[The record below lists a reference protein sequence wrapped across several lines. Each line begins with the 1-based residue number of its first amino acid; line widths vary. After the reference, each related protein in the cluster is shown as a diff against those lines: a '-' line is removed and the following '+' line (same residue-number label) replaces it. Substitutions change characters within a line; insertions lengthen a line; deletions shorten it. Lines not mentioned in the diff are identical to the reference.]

1 MTTSVFAF
9 IRKRIDEDIE
19 KQSEA
24 VTRGHLEYGEY
35 KRVCGVI
42 FGLKIARD
50 ILIDSE
56 KKWEN
61 DDED

>member
-1 MTTSVFAF
+1 MNTSVTAF
-9 IRKRIDEDIE
+9 IRKHIDEDIE

-50 ILIDSE
+50 ILLDVE
-56 KKWEN
+56 KKLEN
-61 DDED
+61 DDDE

>member
-1 MTTSVFAF
+1 MSTSVFAF
-9 IRKRIDEDIE
+9 VRKCIDEDIE

-24 VTRGHLEYGEY
+24 VIRGQLEYGEY

>member
-9 IRKRIDEDIE
+9 IRKYLDEDIE

-24 VTRGHLEYGEY
+24 VIRGQLEYGEY

-42 FGLKIARD
+42 FGLKLARD
-50 ILIDSE
+50 TVMDVE
-56 KKWEN
+56 KKLESG
-61 DDED
+61 DDE

>member
-1 MTTSVFAF
+1 MNTSVTAF
-9 IRKRIDEDIE
+9 IRKYIDEDIE

-24 VTRGHLEYGEY
+24 VIRGHLEYGEY

-50 ILIDSE
+50 ILLDVE
-56 KKWEN
+56 KKLEN
-61 DDED
+61 DDDE

>member
-1 MTTSVFAF
+1 MNTSVTAF
-9 IRKRIDEDIE
+9 IRKYIDEDIE

-24 VTRGHLEYGEY
+24 VIRGHLEYGEY

-50 ILIDSE
+50 ILLDVE
-56 KKWEN
+56 KKLEN
-61 DDED
+61 DNDE

>member
-1 MTTSVFAF
+1 MSTSVFAF
-9 IRKRIDEDIE
+9 VRKYIDEDIE

-24 VTRGHLEYGEY
+24 VIRGQLEYGEY

-50 ILIDSE
+50 ILIDTE

-61 DDED
+61 SDDE